1 MKFLAAV
8 AVSALLTMAAN
19 AAEPPR
25 PTYVQAGRLLADPA
39 TGRVDTNKTL
49 VISDGKV
56 VEIRDGFQTNAD
68 ADIID
73 LRNAFV
79 LPGLIDSHVH
89 LLSEVASAGR
99 DLDVVKKTS
108 ADLVVDG
115 TVYAGRVLRA
125 GFTTVA
131 DLGDDPDAIYALR
144 DGVAEG
150 KIVGPRII
158 AAGFVGAH
166 GGHGDVHGFQPDI
179 LALLAPPTL
188 CSGADECR
196 RAVRRAVQRG
206 AEMIK
211 TASTGGVMSNTA
223 TGLSQQMTQEE
234 LNAVVET
241 AHMLGRQVACHAHGA
256 DGINAALR
264 AGVDSIEHGTYLDQ
278 ESLRLMKEKGTYLVP
293 TLLAGDTVTQAA
305 KNPDWQTE
313 AVRRKALQVG
323 PNMVAAAR
331 RAREAGIKFAFG
343 TDSAVSHHGENA
355 REFALLIKAG
365 FTPLDAIRTATIWGA
380 AHLRLSDQIGALTPG
395 KAADLIAVKDDPL
408 KDVTELERIT
418 FVMKGGK
425 AVPGT
430 MTDGK
435 TVAGRI

>member
-1 MKFLAAV
+1 MRFLAAV
-8 AVSALLTMAAN
+8 AASALLSTAAS
-19 AAEPPR
+19 AAEAPR

-56 VEIRDGFQTNAD
+56 VEIRDGFQTDANAQ
-68 ADIID
+68 IVD

-89 LLSEVASAGR
+89 LLSEVAAAGR
-99 DLDVVKKTS
+99 DIDAVKKTS
-108 ADLVVDG
+108 SDLVVDG

-179 LALLAPPTL
+179 LALLTPPTL

-196 RAVRRAVQRG
+196 RAVRKAVQRG

-223 TGLSQQMTQEE
+223 TGLSQQMTQDE

-331 RAREAGIKFAFG
+331 RAREAGVKFAFG
-343 TDSAVSHHGENA
+343 TDSAVSRHGENA
-355 REFALLIKAG
+355 KEFALLIKAG

-380 AHLRLSDQIGALTPG
+380 AHLRMSDQIGALMPG
-395 KAADLIAVKDDPL
+395 KAADLIAVKEDPL
-408 KDVTELERIT
+408 KDVTELERVT
-418 FVMKGGK
+418 FVMKDGK
-425 AVPGT
+425 AV
-430 MTDGK
+430 
-435 TVAGRI
+435 AGRL

>member
-1 MKFLAAV
+1 MKRLAALLFALTV
-8 AVSALLTMAAN
+8 TTSAQATT
-19 AAEPPR
+19 
-25 PTYVQAGRLLADPA
+25 TYVQAGRLLADPA
-39 TGRVDTNKTL
+39 SGKVETSKT
-49 VISDGKV
+49 VVVTDGKI
-56 VEIRDGFQTNAD
+56 VEIKDGFQTAPNGGETVN
-68 ADIID
+68 
-73 LRNAFV
+73 LQSAFV

-89 LLSEVASAGR
+89 LLSEVAAAGR
-99 DLDVVKKTS
+99 DMDTVRKTS

-115 TVYAGRVLRA
+115 TVFAGRVLRA

-131 DLGDDPDAIYALR
+131 DLGDDPDGIYALR

-166 GGHGDVHGFQPDI
+166 GGHGDIHGFHPDI
-179 LALLAPPTL
+179 LALLTPPTL

-196 RAVRRAVQRG
+196 RAVRKAVQRG

-223 TGLSQQMTQEE
+223 TGLSQQMTQDE

-278 ESLRLMKEKGTYLVP
+278 DSLKLMKEKGTYLVP

-313 AVRRKALQVG
+313 AVRKKALQVG

-331 RAREAGIKFAFG
+331 RAREAGVKFAFG
-343 TDSAVSHHGENA
+343 TDSAVSRHGINA
-355 REFALLIKAG
+355 KEFALLIKAG
-365 FTPLDAIRTATIWGA
+365 FTPLDAIRTATVWGA
-380 AHLRLSDQIGALTPG
+380 AHLRMSDEIGSLAPG
-395 KAADLIAVKDDPL
+395 KAADLIAVKEDPL
-408 KDVTELERIT
+408 KDITELERVT

-425 AVPGT
+425 TALTG
-430 MTDGK
+430 
-435 TVAGRI
+435 ASQ